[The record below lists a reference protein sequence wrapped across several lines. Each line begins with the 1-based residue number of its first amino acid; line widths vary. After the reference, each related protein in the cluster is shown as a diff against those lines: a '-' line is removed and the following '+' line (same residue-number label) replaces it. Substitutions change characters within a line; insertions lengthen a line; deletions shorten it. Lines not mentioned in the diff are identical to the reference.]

1 MTQEIFQYTFLGN
14 SLEHYCWFAGILLLG
29 IIIKRFLSKILAQ
42 LTFKLVKK
50 YSSGVGFDRFL
61 DLLRGPFSV
70 FIVLIT
76 IYFAFDRLEFPREWN
91 LVSEEKFGI
100 RMVVLKCFQVSIV
113 LSLTWI
119 LLRIADF
126 FGVILMH
133 RASQTESKLDDQIVP
148 FVKES
153 IKVILAIFS
162 LFFILGSICN
172 INIASLIAGLG
183 IGGLAFA
190 LAAKES
196 IENLLG
202 SFTIFLDKPFVVGDL
217 VQIGNVS
224 GNVEK
229 IGFRSTRIRTLDKSY
244 VTVPN
249 KKLVEAELDNLSLRT
264 LRRVK
269 FTLSLS
275 YSNSA
280 DQIKS
285 FIDDLKTFI
294 TTNPTTQQEA
304 QVRFFELGKNSI
316 DLMVLYFIDT
326 LDYDYYLAMRE
337 TVNYEIM
344 DIAQKNKISF
354 ANPTQLIIEPKS

>member
-1 MTQEIFQYTFLGN
+1 M
-14 SLEHYCWFAGILLLG
+14 
-29 IIIKRFLSKILAQ
+29 
-42 LTFKLVKK
+42 
-50 YSSGVGFDRFL
+50 
-61 DLLRGPFSV
+61 
-70 FIVLIT
+70 
-76 IYFAFDRLEFPREWN
+76 
-91 LVSEEKFGI
+91 
-100 RMVVLKCFQVSIV
+100 
-113 LSLTWI
+113 
-119 LLRIADF
+119 
-126 FGVILMH
+126 
-133 RASQTESKLDDQIVP
+133 
-148 FVKES
+148 
-153 IKVILAIFS
+153 
-162 LFFILGSICN
+162 LGSISN

-217 VQIGNVS
+217 VQIGGVS

-275 YSNSA
+275 YSNSSE
-280 DQIKS
+280 QIKS
-285 FIDDLKTFI
+285 FIEDLKKFI
-294 TTNPTTQQEA
+294 TENPTTQQEA
-304 QVRFFELGKNSI
+304 QVRFFELGKASI

-326 LDYDYYLAMRE
+326 SEYDFYLEMRE
-337 TVNYEIM
+337 KVNYEIM

-354 ANPTQLIIEPKS
+354 ANPTPFVIEAKA